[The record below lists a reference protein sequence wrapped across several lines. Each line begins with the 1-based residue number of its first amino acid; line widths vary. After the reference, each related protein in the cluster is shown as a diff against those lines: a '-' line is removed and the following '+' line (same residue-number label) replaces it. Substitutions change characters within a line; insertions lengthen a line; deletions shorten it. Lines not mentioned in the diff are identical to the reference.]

1 LIRKVGMTQAQV
13 ASLTKEEAIAAW
25 QKYLAGGGQ

>member
-1 LIRKVGMTQAQV
+1 VEMTQAQV

-25 QKYLAGGGQ
+25 QEYLAGGGQ

>member
-1 LIRKVGMTQAQV
+1 MTQAQV

-25 QKYLAGGGQ
+25 QEYLAGGGQ